1 MKAPSL
7 KTLCTQGTYLV
18 FLASMAAC
26 SSSSSSPSNSASA
39 DSLDGAPDTS
49 QDSGGDQQSESG
61 DQSDEGESNGVGG
74 VDDTTD
80 QDGEGQSNGASG
92 PDDTTGQDGS
102 GNPDETAEQ
111 NNEGVV
117 GNPDGAPDQ
126 GGSSDSENEGEV
138 DEMDDVDLPDD
149 NPGNGE
155 DPLIPNS
162 TQVNFDIQ
170 VPAYRSNALKVELT
184 WGARDIP
191 VSFVGDE
198 FWSATDSLPTD
209 SEELLTVTFFDNNG
223 DITLAS
229 FETDFRT
236 GINAAEDFVITGG
249 DFDSQRWD
257 DDNDGQSN
265 LNELIAGTYFE
276 QATRV
281 LLFSEARG
289 FAHDSIPAALTA
301 LEELAASVDI
311 QTDRAADSTGVF
323 VDENLANY
331 DAVYWV
337 LTSGDVL
344 NDEEQAAFER
354 YIQGGGGYAGIHAAS
369 DTEYEW
375 PWYGQLVG
383 AYFARHPA
391 IQTATQ
397 IVENGSHEST
407 SHLNETWVR
416 TDEWY
421 DFQSNPRGRVNVLLT
436 LDEDSYSG
444 GGMGEDHPSAWFH
457 EFDGGRSWYTGGGH
471 TQESYAEPDF
481 RAHLL
486 GGMNYAA
493 GL

>member
-1 MKAPSL
+1 MKTPSL
-7 KTLCTQGTYLV
+7 KTLFTQGTYLV

-26 SSSSSSPSNSASA
+26 SSSSSSPNTTAS
-39 DSLDGAPDTS
+39 DTDDGLAGTTETS
-49 QDSGGDQQSESG
+49 QDGAGSAG
-61 DQSDEGESNGVGG
+61 EGESTDQSGEVDSTGTGNAVG
-74 VDDTTD
+74 TTD
-80 QDGEGQSNGASG
+80 QAGEGSS
-92 PDDTTGQDGS
+92 TG
-102 GNPDETAEQ
+102 T
-111 NNEGVV
+111 
-117 GNPDGAPDQ
+117 
-126 GGSSDSENEGEV
+126 
-138 DEMDDVDLPDD
+138 
-149 NPGNGE
+149 GE

-162 TQVNFDIQ
+162 TQVNFNIQ
-170 VPAYRSNALKVELT
+170 VPAYQSNALKVQLT
-184 WGARDIP
+184 WGDKDI
-191 VSFVGDE
+191 SAAFVGDE
-198 FWSATDSLPTD
+198 FWSVSDSFPTD
-209 SEELLTVTFFDNNG
+209 SQELLTVTFFDNNG

-229 FETDFRT
+229 FEAEFRT
-236 GINAAEDFVITGG
+236 GINSAEDFVITGSE
-249 DFDSQRWD
+249 FNSEIWD

-265 LNELIAGTYFE
+265 LDELIAGTQIE
-276 QATRV
+276 QTTRV

-289 FAHDSIPAALTA
+289 FAHDSIPNALAA

-311 QTDRAADSTGVF
+311 QTDRAADSAGVF

-344 NDEEQAAFER
+344 NEDEQAAFER

-369 DTEYEW
+369 DTEYDW

-397 IVENGSHEST
+397 NVEDGSHVST
-407 SHLNETWVR
+407 SHLTETWTR

-444 GGMGEDHPSAWFH
+444 GGMGADHPSAWFH
-457 EFDGGRSWYTGGGH
+457 DFDGGRSWYTGGGH

-481 RAHLL
+481 REHLL
-486 GGMNYAA
+486 GGMTYAA
-493 GL
+493 GLDSESTE